1 MILQLLNVLIGLTLV
16 YVIFS
21 TIASA
26 LFDSVEILVKR
37 RGKLLARGIT
47 EIFRRLSDNVDAD
60 VERFYEHELINSLFE
75 GPFEK
80 DGRRLPS
87 YIPPLRFARAVLM
100 LAEKSLAQD
109 ASPTGPFVRLRAYAE
124 RLVGQRALAPGETL
138 VSAMEAELVE
148 HFNTSMDRVSGWFAR
163 YARAVLLA
171 IGLVLAFA
179 ANVDTL
185 QIVRSLSMDP
195 LLAERV
201 ADSAAAY
208 VDRRTDSLDV
218 ADEDQLDQQI
228 ALINKNREIAE
239 TLGLPLGW
247 LEGEFARNFGR
258 DAHADDFIKKIVGL
272 LLTGFALSFGA
283 TFWFDLLS
291 KLVDLRAS
299 LKPGNDPVDRDKDSA
314 KEAA

>member
-21 TIASA
+21 SIASA
-26 LFDSVEILVKR
+26 LFDAVEIIVKR

-47 EIFRRLSDNVDAD
+47 EILRRLSDNVDAD
-60 VERFYEHELINSLFE
+60 VERFYEHELINSLF
-75 GPFEK
+75 
-80 DGRRLPS
+80 DGNFGKNSRKLPS

-100 LAEKSLAQD
+100 LAETTLAQD
-109 ASPTGPFVRLRAYAE
+109 ASATGPFVRLRAYAE

-138 VSAMEAELVE
+138 VAAMEAELVD

-163 YARAVLLA
+163 YARGVLLV

-195 LLAERV
+195 LLAERI
-201 ADSAAAY
+201 ADSAATY
-208 VDRRTDSLDV
+208 VDRRTDSVDA
-218 ADEDQLDQQI
+218 ADDGALDQQI
-228 ALINKNREIAE
+228 AIINKNREIAE
-239 TLGLPLGW
+239 SLGLPLGW
-247 LEGEFARNFGR
+247 LEGEFARNFGGG
-258 DAHADDFIKKIVGL
+258 AKADDVIKKVIGL

-299 LKPGNDPVDRDKDSA
+299 LKPKDEDLKVEKDSA

>member
-16 YVIFS
+16 YLIFS

-26 LFDSVEILVKR
+26 LFDSVEIIVKR

-47 EIFRRLSDNVDAD
+47 EILRRLSDDVEVD

-75 GPFEK
+75 GKFEK
-80 DGRRLPS
+80 DSRRLPS

-100 LAEKSLAQD
+100 LAEKSLAQN
-109 ASPTGPFVRLRAYAE
+109 ASATGPFVQLRAYAQ
-124 RLVGQRALAPGETL
+124 RLAGQRALVPGEI
-138 VSAMEAELVE
+138 SAAAMEAELVE

-163 YARAVLLA
+163 YARGVLLA

-195 LLAERV
+195 LLAERI
-201 ADSAAAY
+201 ADSAATY
-208 VDRRTDSLDV
+208 VDRRTESIEVVDDGELDR
-218 ADEDQLDQQI
+218 QI
-228 ALINKNREIAE
+228 AVINKNREIAE
-239 TLGLPLGW
+239 SLGLPLGW
-247 LEGEFARNFGR
+247 LEGEFARTFG
-258 DAHADDFIKKIVGL
+258 ANAKADDLIKKLVGL

-299 LKPGNDPVDRDKDSA
+299 LKPEDDSIHRDKDSE
-314 KEAA
+314 KEPA